1 MGGIDN
7 YLLWTSPKKIDSE
20 KGMEL
25 RAKIIAEWEKKH
37 GR

>member
-1 MGGIDN
+1 VDN
-7 YLLWTSPKKIDSE
+7 YLLYTHPKKIDSE

-25 RAKIIAEWEKKH
+25 RKEVIRHWEQKH